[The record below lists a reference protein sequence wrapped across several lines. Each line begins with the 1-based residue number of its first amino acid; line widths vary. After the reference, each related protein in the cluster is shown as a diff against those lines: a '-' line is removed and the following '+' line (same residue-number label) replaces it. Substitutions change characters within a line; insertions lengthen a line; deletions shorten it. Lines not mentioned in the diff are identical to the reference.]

1 MSNPYLTMYGYD
13 ESGDSME
20 HAWLNKAKEKE
31 YNHQYYLRN
40 RNRLLAEKRK
50 MRGPSTDTSGRNN
63 LQSQADTMY
72 DRYRQASYDRQ
83 RQEHANRSYFRNF
96 NGSPEERAAQAYK
109 RKAVLD
115 VTRGHESRN
124 KEAYEK
130 LQGQVDALKRKQSVA
145 QGQAQNAY
153 NEAVARQRKAI
164 RDNAQAES
172 RAKIAEANTLPNR
185 LKREARKL
193 SYKVGAP
200 IDRAARKL
208 KDKATEVMGK
218 AKAAYEKARNQL
230 RALRGAG
237 GAGAVAGNA
246 VYKAKQAA
254 LNRAKELYQKA
265 KDKVKKYASDAYNKI
280 TGRNS

>member
-50 MRGPSTDTSGRNN
+50 MRGPSIDTGSRNN
-63 LQSQADTMY
+63 LQSQADKVY
-72 DRYRQASYDRQ
+72 DRYRQASYNRHQ
-83 RQEHANRSYFRNF
+83 QELANQSYFRNF
-96 NGSPEERAAQAYK
+96 KGTPEERAAQAYK
-109 RKAVLD
+109 RKSMLDAV
-115 VTRGHESRN
+115 RGHESRN
-124 KEAYEK
+124 KEGYEK
-130 LQGQVDALKRKQSVA
+130 LQGQVDALKRKQQVA

-153 NEAVARQRKAI
+153 DAAVARQRKAI

-172 RAKIAEANTLPNR
+172 RAKIAEANTLPNK
-185 LKREARKL
+185 LKRKARAL
-193 SYKVGAP
+193 SYKVGTP
-200 IDRAARKL
+200 INRAATKL
-208 KDKATEVMGK
+208 KEKATAVMDK
-218 AKAAYEKARNQL
+218 AKAAYEKARNQV

-237 GAGAVAGNA
+237 GVGAIASNA

-254 LNRAKELYQKA
+254 LNRAKDLYEKA
-265 KDKVKKYASDAYNKI
+265 KAKVKKYASDAYNEI